1 MSKGILLL
9 NGEPYLEKID
19 AEGAFVTCCD
29 GAYEWA
35 KGRVKI
41 DENVGDFDSL
51 SYIPTPPPTEIYPS
65 EKDFTDGEI
74 AIRKLISRGVDEIE
88 IYGAGGGREDHFLG
102 NLQLLYYS
110 LKQGVKAKIITQT
123 SIIFAA
129 SGRVEFNGVKGKT
142 FSVLP
147 LGGKV
152 HILYGR
158 GFKYDYPTS
167 LSYGECR
174 GISNICIEDNGVL
187 EIAEGET
194 ALIIINRGKV

>member
-1 MSKGILLL
+1 MKGILLL
-9 NGEPYLEKID
+9 NGEPYLENID

-35 KGRVKI
+35 NGRVRI

-51 SYIPTPPPTEIYPS
+51 PYIPNPPPTEIYPA

-74 AIRKLISRGVDEIE
+74 ALRKLIARGVTEVE

-102 NLQLLYYS
+102 NLHLLYFAHM
-110 LKQGVKAKIITQT
+110 QGVKAKIITQS
-123 SIIFAA
+123 SIIFVG
-129 SGRVEFNGVKGKT
+129 SGRVELNGIKGKT

-147 LGGKV
+147 FGGKV
-152 HILYGR
+152 HIMYGR
-158 GFKYDYPTS
+158 GFKYDYPES

-174 GISNICIEDNGVL
+174 GISNVAVEDSAEL
-187 EIAEGET
+187 EFGENQT
-194 ALIIINRGKV
+194 ALVIINRGEV

>member
-1 MSKGILLL
+1 MKGILLL
-9 NGEPYLEKID
+9 NGEPYLEEID
-19 AEGAFVTCCD
+19 ASNAFVTCCD

-35 KGRVKI
+35 NGRIRI

-51 SYIPTPPPTEIYPS
+51 PYIPTPPPTEIYPS

-74 AIRKLISRGVDEIE
+74 ALRKLIARGVNEVE

-102 NLQLLYYS
+102 NLQLLYYAH
-110 LKQGVKAKIITQT
+110 KQGVKARIITKN
-123 SIIFAA
+123 SIIFPA
-129 SGRVEFNGVKGKT
+129 SGKIEIDGIKGKT

-147 LGGKV
+147 FGGKV
-152 HILYGR
+152 HIMYGR
-158 GFKYDYPTS
+158 GFKYDYPES

-174 GISNICIEDNGVL
+174 GISNIGIEESGVI
-187 EIAEGET
+187 EIGEDET